1 MRILVVLV
9 VLLLAGT
16 SYAQQSISGK
26 VVSSTGEALVGATV
40 LEVGTDN
47 GTITDGT
54 GSFQLDLVSS
64 DRIVVSYL
72 GYESITRQVTGG
84 FIKIHLESN
93 YSLEEVII
101 ESVRATDDPIAYSNV
116 SRKEIKEAYNGE
128 QPIFILEEATPSI
141 YTYSESGTRLA
152 NYGNLRLRGIDQQRI
167 NMTLNGIPLND
178 MVDHGVFFSNFT
190 DIGNSIESMQV
201 QRGVGTSTNGVAS
214 YAGSINFESINLR
227 NNPAGGSVEVG
238 LGSFNSRRFNAS
250 ASTGMVN
257 DKWAAYTS
265 FSRLY
270 SDGFR
275 DNTFTDAYSFFL
287 SVGYFGEKDFIKIN
301 AFDANSKNGLG
312 YGPVLEADLLNDPT
326 TNYLNENDEDDFGQQ
341 LIQLQHTHL
350 FSDEL
355 SITSSIYYGSA
366 GGDFL
371 YTYPDGDGGFDQ
383 INYPLYNDHYG
394 VMSNAFFT
402 PNEALE
408 FSAGVHAYTFKR
420 VNEESTGPDFAN
432 PYYRDETVKD
442 EISAF
447 AKAKV
452 SFGDLSLFGDI
463 QVRSTNMTLAP
474 DYGFIGVAQQGDIA
488 KHWTFINPK
497 IGVNYHWDLKWEAYA
512 SFGRTGREPTR
523 VDILGGFQLNASNLD
538 LARSDAFE
546 PEFVNDLETGFR
558 YTGQMLA
565 LNINYFYMD
574 FENEIAPYGEVIAFG
589 VQKRTNIKDSYRTG
603 VELDG
608 TYHLTEQLK
617 LTSSITYMTSQI
629 KQLEDETSGETLT
642 DVSAILTPEWTY
654 SASLAYKPVDGLG
667 FTFSGRGISESYMDI
682 SNDEAYVLPAYFVTA
697 FRVNYTYKVATLSLE
712 ANNLFDDAYYTN
724 GSPVDVDFDGAIDG
738 PGYYINAGRN
748 YFATLKVKF

>member
-1 MRILVVLV
+1 MI
-9 VLLLAGT
+9 
-16 SYAQQSISGK
+16 
-26 VVSSTGEALVGATV
+26 
-40 LEVGTDN
+40 
-47 GTITDGT
+47 
-54 GSFQLDLVSS
+54 
-64 DRIVVSYL
+64 
-72 GYESITRQVTGG
+72 
-84 FIKIHLESN
+84 
-93 YSLEEVII
+93 
-101 ESVRATDDPIAYSNV
+101 
-116 SRKEIKEAYNGE
+116 
-128 QPIFILEEATPSI
+128 
-141 YTYSESGTRLA
+141 
-152 NYGNLRLRGIDQQRI
+152 
-167 NMTLNGIPLND
+167 
-178 MVDHGVFFSNFT
+178 
-190 DIGNSIESMQV
+190 
-201 QRGVGTSTNGVAS
+201 
-214 YAGSINFESINLR
+214 R
-227 NNPAGGSVEVG
+227 N
-238 LGSFNSRRFNAS
+238 
-250 ASTGMVN
+250 
-257 DKWAAYTS
+257 
-265 FSRLY
+265 
-270 SDGFR
+270 
-275 DNTFTDAYSFFL
+275 
-287 SVGYFGEKDFIKIN
+287 
-301 AFDANSKNGLG
+301 
-312 YGPVLEADLLNDPT
+312 
-326 TNYLNENDEDDFGQQ
+326 
-341 LIQLQHTHL
+341 
-350 FSDEL
+350 
-355 SITSSIYYGSA
+355 
-366 GGDFL
+366 
-371 YTYPDGDGGFDQ
+371 
-383 INYPLYNDHYG
+383 
-394 VMSNAFFT
+394 
-402 PNEALE
+402 
-408 FSAGVHAYTFKR
+408 
-420 VNEESTGPDFAN
+420 
-432 PYYRDETVKD
+432 ETVKD